1 MDFKVFQ
8 LFEQINYEN
17 REHLLANYLRELDFF
32 DAGQNLRYLINND
45 VEVDRGVLVGSLS
58 EEFIPNAYGINEDK
72 SIRNLDEFEPYERTL
87 FAFDF
92 STRAF
97 LVQNRKYSPK
107 NLDPGK
113 TLTRIQAIL
122 NNAFQEVLESNFN
135 IIPTVLPEDNEL
147 FLRLFNVH
155 RVTEILV
162 NKLNERNQLEA
173 QVAEDIAF
181 NQQFV
186 NYWNNDDSHMDM
198 VHIKTTSEGELN
210 NNPIVL
216 AAIHSPNAI
225 IDKIRYFDPEEDK
238 IIGVSRSQLDKFVVN
253 DVDKETESV
262 TAFEQIITQVNENR
276 RILRRLRQID

>member
-32 DAGQNLRYLINND
+32 DAGQNLRYLVNND

-92 STRAF
+92 SSRAF

-122 NNAFQEVLESNFN
+122 NNAFQEVFKSNFN

-173 QVAEDIAF
+173 QVTEDNVF

>member
-122 NNAFQEVLESNFN
+122 NNAFQEVFESNFN

-162 NKLNERNQLEA
+162 NKLNERNQLES